1 MTNPLTECLS
11 CGAITLEGTDPKFIG
26 DGVVFPAHS
35 CPPVSALPCVECAAL
50 VPADI
55 HGEELGLCLSCSN
68 DYWGHLG
75 KWQDTPVAYRGPAN
89 PRRLTIAT
97 MLGLSRT
104 PSAYSVTVVA
114 LILASVAAASLDTP
128 TAYLVPLAATA
139 WAVALWGYRRETSA
153 RYKRNR

>member
-1 MTNPLTECLS
+1 MNQQDTR
-11 CGAITLEGTDPKFIG
+11 
-26 DGVVFPAHS
+26 
-35 CPPVSALPCVECAAL
+35 PCVECAAP
-50 VPADI
+50 VPADT
-55 HGEELGLCLSCSN
+55 HAEELGFCLPCSN

-75 KWQDTPVAYRGPAN
+75 KWADTPVAYRGPAN

-97 MLGLSRT
+97 MLGLSPR

-114 LILASVAAASLDTP
+114 LIAASVAAASLDTP

>member
-1 MTNPLTECLS
+1 MSN
-11 CGAITLEGTDPKFIG
+11 TDTK
-26 DGVVFPAHS
+26 
-35 CPPVSALPCVECAAL
+35 PCIECATL

-55 HGEELGLCLSCSN
+55 HGEELGLCLPCSN

-75 KWQDTPVAYRGPAN
+75 KWEDTPVAYRGPAT

-97 MLGLSRT
+97 MLGIRQR